1 MELGRNG
8 QHHRRHVYYVQG
20 LQRCPGV
27 RCRLLQ
33 LFMHK
38 ILNRWKTLVGYVYEQ
53 IWQNRMKQI
62 FHRAHLRFQQ
72 LPWPSWLRRSLS
84 KREIMSSNL
93 IGSTQFCGNDTACS
107 MLDCSTASTSAPC
120 HYCNLAAQTFSMWRL
135 IEFVSVQKMRHA
147 CHSLWPRGVDT
158 VAAQPYFI

>member
-8 QHHRRHVYYVQG
+8 QHHRRHCYYVQG

-33 LFMHK
+33 LFMQE
-38 ILNRWKTLVGYVYEQ
+38 ILNWLEILIYWSIFYQ
-53 IWQNRMKQI
+53 IWLKRMKQI

-93 IGSTQFCGNDTACS
+93 IGSTSFCQNDMACCTVPLLPLS
-107 MLDCSTASTSAPC
+107 RWC
-120 HYCNLAAQTFSMWRL
+120 F
-135 IEFVSVQKMRHA
+135 IEFVFVHKLCHA
-147 CHSLWPRGVDT
+147 CQLN
-158 VAAQPYFI
+158 YK